1 MKGKVCVLLSALI
14 VLCMLCSCGGG
25 SGSESSSSMK
35 TVAVGFD
42 LNIVETAAKS
52 ISVTDQAY
60 SDLQFWYS
68 AIPQWTSHDQIAI
81 QGDTRVDGQKTFVK
95 LNNFTFD
102 NPTGTVGY
110 FAQGQWAFDIE
121 VRKPLNAGGYAVL
134 WKKYDDVRYINT
146 AGTIIFTVAK
156 NIDQNKTG
164 TVKFNV
170 TAPKTANTDSFKV
183 YYKLLGTNDAET
195 LIPSGLAK
203 DGADDAAEATLT
215 GSYDLPSGLYSIA
228 VKYYSSYTNE
238 QNFVLVGASTVATEV
253 IPDGDITVRGAIEN
267 NKWQNTSFTIKGMYK
282 LTVAVTATEISQKGT
297 VSVDTTET
305 VHFTC
310 TPAIKELDGITPVA
324 NVPTYYYEWRIN
336 GAKVNNAAAS
346 EFDWVLTAGDAKQY
360 AYIDCIV
367 YFKDGETVIGSAY
380 STFRLEVT
388 E

>member
-52 ISVTDQAY
+52 ISVTDQSY

-68 AIPQWTSHDQIAI
+68 AIPQWTSHDEIAI

-146 AGTIIFTVAK
+146 AGTITFTVAK
-156 NIDQNKTG
+156 NIDDSKSG

-183 YYKLLGTNDAET
+183 YYKLLGTNGAET
-195 LIPSGLAK
+195 LIPSGLTK
-203 DGADDAAEATLT
+203 GGANDAAEATLT
-215 GSYDLPSGLYSIA
+215 GSYALPSGLYSIT
-228 VKYYSSYTNE
+228 VKYYSSYTDE
-238 QNFVLVGASTVATEV
+238 QNFALVGASTVAAEV
-253 IPDGDITVRGAIEN
+253 IPDGDITVTGAIEN

-310 TPAIKELDGITPVA
+310 TPTLKMLDGTTPA
-324 NVPTYYYEWRIN
+324 GISPAYIYEWRVN
-336 GAKVNNAAAS
+336 GSMVQSGAS
-346 EFDWVLTAGDAKQY
+346 ATYNWELEDSDANQD
-360 AYIDCIV
+360 AYVDCIT
-367 YFKDGETVIGSAY
+367 YFKDGDTVIGSACAN
-380 STFRLEVT
+380 FKLKVVD
-388 E
+388 